1 MTKKISAT
9 ALAVIRNM
17 QQSELTESVIYEKI
31 AQFAKGEENKQTL
44 LRLAREEKAHYE
56 VWKRYTGVEMYPEKG
71 KIRRYVWLARIFGF
85 TFAVKLMEKG
95 EGNAQDAYE
104 ILAGEVEES
113 VVIRQQEEEHEKSL
127 LAMLDEESLQYVGSM
142 VLGLNDALV
151 ELTGSLAGF
160 ALAMQNNRLIA
171 LSGLIVGI
179 SATFSMASSEFL
191 AARSEGRTDAL
202 KSCFY
207 TGTAY
212 LITVILLILPYL
224 LLGTEQYIPA
234 LMLMLGIV
242 VLIIAGFTYYT
253 SVALD
258 QPFKSRF
265 TEMAAIS
272 IGVAVLSFFVG
283 VLAKRFLGVDL

>member
-1 MTKKISAT
+1 MTKNLSAT
-9 ALAVIRNM
+9 ALAIIRKM

-31 AQFAKGEENKQTL
+31 AQYAKGEENKQTL
-44 LRLAREEKAHYE
+44 LRLSREEKAHYE

-95 EGNAQDAYE
+95 EGNAQEEYE
-104 ILAGEVEES
+104 CLANEVEES
-113 VVIRQQEEEHEKSL
+113 VAIRQQEEEHEHAL

-202 KSCFY
+202 KSCSY

-212 LITVILLILPYL
+212 LVTVILLILPYL
-224 LLGTEQYIPA
+224 LLGSSQYILA
-234 LMLMLGIV
+234 LILMLGIV

-265 TEMAAIS
+265 TEMASIS

-283 VLAKRFLGVDL
+283 ILAKRFLGVDL